1 MFLNIT
7 ILDTPLFSDWSELMI
22 LVIALI
28 SLLFVWR
35 AWSNT
40 RRLNKRFVRS
50 QLDGIIA
57 LMYRFAY
64 NFEYI
69 ASENARRVAAKDER
83 RVALSRFQLLDLET
97 SVSSVGTVAKG
108 LKVQERTRL
117 LEAMVTLQGEM
128 DRAGYSEDGKR
139 LRGILEDSLRGK

>member
-7 ILDTPLFSDWSELMI
+7 ILDTPLFSDWSELII
-22 LVIALI
+22 LLLALI
-28 SLLFVWR
+28 SLLMVWR

-40 RRLNKRFVRS
+40 RRLNKRFVKS
-50 QLDGIIA
+50 QLDMIIA
-57 LMYRFAY
+57 TLYRFAY
-64 NFEYI
+64 NFEYV
-69 ASENARRVAAKDER
+69 ASENARRMTAREEG

-97 SVSSVGTVAKG
+97 SVSSIASVAKG
-108 LKVQERTRL
+108 MVVQERTRL

-139 LRGILEDSLRGK
+139 IRAILEDSLRGK